1 MSPTDTPEGGGG
13 GAWAEASLTT
23 DNRELAEQ
31 LRLLVARVADLER
44 AARQRRGRIREFD
57 GAVFD
62 AMAQLV
68 ADLGGGDQVAEL
80 VEAYTVRIL
89 ARVTNVEPKSVR
101 DRLRGWRR
109 AAEAGEI

>member
-13 GAWAEASLTT
+13 AWGGHSITI
-23 DNRELAEQ
+23 DNRGLEE
-31 LRLLVARVADLER
+31 RLSLLEARVADLEA
-44 AARQRRGRIREFD
+44 AARQRKGRPREFD

-68 ADLGGGDQVAEL
+68 ADLSGGDRVAEL

-89 ARVTNVEPKSVR
+89 ARVTNVEPKSVQ
-101 DRLRGWRR
+101 DRLQRWRR